1 MSTLYYP
8 PKSFRLAWSAYYPNI
23 GALIIRIGFWC
34 ILYHKYNKEPH
45 QNSIGNYL
53 GPYSKALP
61 EEFPQRGSELRP

>member
-34 ILYHKYNKEPH
+34 ILYHKYNKAPPK
-45 QNSIGNYL
+45 IV
-53 GPYSKALP
+53 
-61 EEFPQRGSELRP
+61 